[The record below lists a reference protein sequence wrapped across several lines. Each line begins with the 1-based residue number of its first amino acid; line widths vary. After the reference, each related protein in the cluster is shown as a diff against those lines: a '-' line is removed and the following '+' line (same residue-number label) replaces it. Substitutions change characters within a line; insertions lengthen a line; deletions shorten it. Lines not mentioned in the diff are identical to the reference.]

1 MHHLVALNQT
11 LRAAG
16 TMLDTA
22 AGQIRDGRLEPVR
35 QNITKIGEA
44 LALIFELQDQIYR
57 QAPELNLEPQYEEV
71 PEEERKANRRL
82 GEAMLAADD
91 LATSGKLAE
100 ARQYL
105 ADYAASEASD
115 KHSTL
120 ARRQIHR
127 YHAPGDA

>member
-1 MHHLVALNQT
+1 MQHLVALNQT

-44 LALIFELQDQIYR
+44 LALIFELQEQIYR
-57 QAPELNLEPQYEEV
+57 QAPELNLEPQYEEL
-71 PEEERKANRRL
+71 PEEERQANRRL

-91 LATSGKLAE
+91 LATSGKFAE

-105 ADYAASEASD
+105 ADYASSEASE
-115 KHSTL
+115 KHSEL
-120 ARRQIHR
+120 ARRQVQR
-127 YHAPGDA
+127 FGGPGDA

>member
-1 MHHLVALNQT
+1 MHPLVALNQT

-35 QNITKIGEA
+35 QNMTKIGEA
-44 LALIFELQDQIYR
+44 LSLIFEIQEQIYR
-57 QAPELNLEPQYEEV
+57 QAPELNLEPQYEEL

-91 LATSGKLAE
+91 LATDGKYTE

-105 ADYAASEASD
+105 TDFASSEPSE
-115 KHSTL
+115 KHGTL
-120 ARRQIHR
+120 ARRQVQR
-127 YHAPGDA
+127 YADPGDA